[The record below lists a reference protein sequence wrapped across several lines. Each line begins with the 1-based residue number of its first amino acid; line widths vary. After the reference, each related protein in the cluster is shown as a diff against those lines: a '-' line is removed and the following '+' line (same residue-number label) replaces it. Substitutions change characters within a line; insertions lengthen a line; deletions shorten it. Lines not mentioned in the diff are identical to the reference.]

1 MRIVYKLIATLGL
14 LCFILASVVLNAQT
28 TIKGQVTTR
37 DGKSAANVSII
48 IKEIKRGTTS
58 AEDGTYQINNL
69 KEGAYTLI
77 ISCVGLQS
85 QQKAIFC
92 AGDQVCILNFVLHEN
107 QNELTEVIVTGAK
120 GLNEKPI
127 AVGKIMIDPMDLP
140 QSTTVIGKNI
150 IERQQSLRLSDVLM
164 NVNGVY
170 VYGTTGGSQEEIG
183 GRGYAF
189 NSSNTFKNG
198 ARYNNGSMPEMSGIE
213 RVEVMKGSSAI
224 LFGNVAAGGILN
236 LVTKKPK
243 FDKGVEISFR
253 AGSYDLYKPTID
265 IYGPVSNSVAY
276 RLNTTYQK
284 ANSFRDEVHAER
296 FYVNPSFLLKLGKK
310 TELLVEGD
318 YLKDDRTSDF
328 GIAAI
333 DYSIPDIPRS
343 RFLGAPW
350 SYYKTE
356 QSTITT
362 TATHQFNNNWKLSN
376 ILSFQGSDIELFG
389 TTRPNASG
397 QMVKPNGDWIRGLQR
412 SWNREKYYL
421 AQLDLSGHFKTGSV
435 NHTLLIGADADQYR
449 TNADAYSYANPALG
463 NKNIYDS
470 INVFD
475 LQKFVQR
482 TDIPAMTSTTLT
494 HTPINR
500 VGIYMQDLVDIVDK
514 LKFLAGLRFSYQE
527 SGGGYVYD
535 YQNKT
540 KTKTD
545 KSSDRAFSPRLGLV
559 YQPTDNIS
567 VFSSYSNS
575 FTLNTGTDVYLNPL
589 PPSYIDQI
597 ETGMKTELFS
607 KNLSANLTFY
617 KIVNSNLAQ
626 MRLTDAS
633 GNPNNNANIKELAG
647 EVTSKGLELDLMS
660 KPVHGFSFIGG
671 YSFNET
677 KYTKSNTFVVG
688 SKLRYNPQHTANA
701 SVYYQF
707 SERSLLRGFNAGVLG
722 YYVGERVAGRSTR
735 VQVPNDAFKLMPL
748 PDYFQFDASLGYSVD
763 KFSVRMKL
771 SNIFNQLSYYVHDDN
786 SVNPIA
792 PRQLSITASIKL

>member
-1 MRIVYKLIATLGL
+1 MENKLIRTIGL
-14 LCFILASVVLNAQT
+14 ICLILASNGLYAQT
-28 TIKGQVTTR
+28 TIKGQVSTR
-37 DGKSAANVSII
+37 DGKPAGNVSII
-48 IKEIKRGTTS
+48 LKEIKRGTTS
-58 AEDGTYQINNL
+58 ADDGSYQIDNL

-77 ISCVGLQS
+77 ISCVGLQT
-85 QQKAIFC
+85 QQKTIYC
-92 AGDQVCILNFVLHEN
+92 AGNQVCVLDFALHEN
-107 QNELTEVIVTGAK
+107 QNELTEVIVTGSK

-127 AVGKIMIDPMDLP
+127 SVGKILIDPMDLP
-140 QSTTVIGKNI
+140 QSTTVIGKNV

-170 VYGTTGGSQEEIG
+170 VYGATGGSQEEIG

-213 RVEVMKGSSAI
+213 KVEVMKGSSAI

-236 LVTKKPK
+236 LITKKPK
-243 FDKGVEISFR
+243 FDQGAEISFR
-253 AGSYDLYKPTID
+253 VGSYDLYKPAID
-265 IYGPVSNSVAY
+265 IYGPISKTVAY
-276 RLNTTYQK
+276 RLNTTYEK
-284 ANSFRDEVHAER
+284 ANSFRNEVHAER
-296 FYVNPSFLLKLGKK
+296 FYVNPSFLFKLGKK

-333 DYSIPDIPRS
+333 DYTIPDIPRS

-350 SYYKTE
+350 SYYNTE

-362 TATHQFNNNWKLSN
+362 TTTHHLNKSWKLSN
-376 ILSFQGSDIELFG
+376 ILSFQSSDIELFG

-421 AQLDLSGHFKTGSV
+421 AQLDLSGQFKTGSV
-435 NHTLLIGADADQYR
+435 KHTLLIGADADQYK
-449 TNADAYSYANPALG
+449 TDADAYTYANPTLG
-463 NKNIYDS
+463 NKNIYDT

-494 HTPINR
+494 HTPISR
-500 VGIYMQDLVDIVDK
+500 IGVYVQDLVDIVDK
-514 LKFLAGLRFSYQE
+514 LKLLAGVRFSYQE
-527 SGGGYVYD
+527 TGGGSVYN
-535 YQNKT
+535 YQDKT
-540 KTKTD
+540 RTKTD
-545 KSSDRAFSPRLGLV
+545 KMSDQAFSPRLGLV
-559 YQPTDNIS
+559 YQPSDNIS
-567 VFSSYSNS
+567 IFSSYSNS

-589 PPSYIDQI
+589 PPSYIDQY
-597 ETGMKTELFS
+597 ETGVKTELFR
-607 KNLSANLTFY
+607 KILSANLTLY
-617 KIVNSNLAQ
+617 KILNSNLAQ
-626 MRLTDAS
+626 MSLTDAS

-660 KPVHGFSFIGG
+660 KPIYGFSFIGG

-707 SERSLLRGFNAGVLG
+707 SERSFLRGFNAGLLG

-735 VQVPNDAFKLMPL
+735 VQVPNDAFKLMPI
-748 PDYFQFDASLGYSVD
+748 PDYFQFDASLGYSID
-763 KFSVRMKL
+763 KLSVRVKL
-771 SNIFNQLSYYVHDDN
+771 SNAFNKLSYYVHDDN

-792 PRQLSITASIKL
+792 PRQLSMTASIKL

>member
-1 MRIVYKLIATLGL
+1 MRTLYTLIRIIGIFCFALATNEL
-14 LCFILASVVLNAQT
+14 IAQT
-28 TIKGQVTTR
+28 TIKGLVSTR

-48 IKEIKRGTTS
+48 IREIKRGTTS
-58 AEDGTYQINNL
+58 GEDGSYQIDNL
-69 KEGAYTLI
+69 KEGTYTLI
-77 ISCVGLQS
+77 ISCIGLQT
-85 QQKAIFC
+85 QQRTINC
-92 AGDQVCILNFVLHEN
+92 GGNQVCELNFILHEN
-107 QNELTEVIVTGAK
+107 QNELTEVIITGSK

-127 AVGKIMIDPMDLP
+127 AAGKILIDPMDLP

-170 VYGTTGGSQEEIG
+170 VFGTTGGSQEEIG

-198 ARYNNGSMPEMSGIE
+198 ARYNNGTMPEMSGLE
-213 RVEVMKGSSAI
+213 KVEVMKGSAAI

-243 FDKGVEISFR
+243 FDQGAEISFR
-253 AGSYDLYKPTID
+253 VGSYDLYKPVID
-265 IYGPVSNSVAY
+265 IYGPISTTAAY
-276 RLNTTYQK
+276 RLNTTYEK
-284 ANSFRDEVHAER
+284 SNSFRDEVHAER
-296 FYVNPSFLLKLGKK
+296 FYINPSFLFKLGKK

-318 YLKDDRTSDF
+318 YLKDNRTSDF

-333 DYSIPDIPRS
+333 DYSIADIPRN

-362 TATHQFNNNWKLSN
+362 TTTHQLNNNWKVSN
-376 ILSFQGSDIELFG
+376 IFSFQNNDIELFG

-412 SWNREKYYL
+412 TRNKEKYYL
-421 AQLDLSGHFKTGSV
+421 AQLDLSGHFNTGNV
-435 NHTLLIGADADQYR
+435 KHTLLVGADADQYR
-449 TNADAYSYANPALG
+449 TNANAYNYANAALG
-463 NKNIYDS
+463 NKNIYDT

-475 LQKFVQR
+475 LQKFASR
-482 TDIPAMTSTTLT
+482 TDIPEMISTTLT

-500 VGIYMQDLVDIVDK
+500 VGVYAQDLVDIADK

-527 SGGGYVYD
+527 TGGGYVYN
-535 YQNKT
+535 YQT
-540 KTKTD
+540 KTETKTN
-545 KSSDRAFSPRLGLV
+545 KISDRAFSPRLGLV
-559 YQPTDNIS
+559 YQPKDNIS
-567 VFSSYSNS
+567 IFSSYSNS
-575 FTLNTGTDVYLNPL
+575 FTLNTGTDVNLNPL
-589 PPSYIDQI
+589 PPSYIDQY
-597 ETGMKTELFS
+597 ETGVKTELF
-607 KNLSANLTFY
+607 KKILSANLTLY

-626 MRLTDAS
+626 MSLTDAA
-633 GNPNNNANIKELAG
+633 GNPNNNANIKEMAG

-660 KPVHGFSFIGG
+660 KPIHGFSFIGG

-707 SERSLLRGFNAGVLG
+707 SERSFLRGFNAGILG

-735 VQVPNDAFKLMPL
+735 VQVPNDAFKLMPV
-748 PDYFQFDASLGYSVD
+748 PDYFQFDASLGYSINN
-763 KFSVRMKL
+763 FSVRMKL
-771 SNIFNQLSYYVHDDN
+771 SNLFNKLSYYVHDDN

-792 PRQLSITASIKL
+792 PRQFSMTAGIKL